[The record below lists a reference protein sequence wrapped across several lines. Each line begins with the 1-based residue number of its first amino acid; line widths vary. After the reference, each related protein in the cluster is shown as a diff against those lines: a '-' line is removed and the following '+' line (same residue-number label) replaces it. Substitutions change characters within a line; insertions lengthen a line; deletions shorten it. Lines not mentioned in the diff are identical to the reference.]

1 MKKIGSKIA
10 EARKRKGLTQ
20 EELGGLMDL
29 SFQTVSSWERGET
42 VPDLKNLIRL
52 REILGVS
59 LDSLTSETDSG
70 WELNNPNYNEDH
82 MYTYLKAKAQEIS
95 LPQTLAA
102 LPFMKEKHAGYFR
115 VGSFNTPYSAHPL
128 TMACHA
134 LAMGIRDDDVLAACL
149 LHDVVEDTGTKPD
162 ELPVSNRVREA
173 VCLVSYN
180 TYDGPKEEIK
190 DLYYRNIGTNPL
202 AALVKCI
209 DRCNNLS
216 VMSDGFTREKMATYV
231 RSTEKYVLPLLDVIK
246 AVPEYNNAAWLLRY
260 QIITLL
266 ETCKRLL
273 G

>member
-29 SFQTVSSWERGET
+29 SFQAVSSWERGET

-115 VGSFNTPYSAHPL
+115 DGSFNTPYSAHPL
-128 TMACHA
+128 TTAS
-134 LAMGIRDDDVLAACL
+134 G
-149 LHDVVEDTGTKPD
+149 K
-162 ELPVSNRVREA
+162 
-173 VCLVSYN
+173 
-180 TYDGPKEEIK
+180 
-190 DLYYRNIGTNPL
+190 
-202 AALVKCI
+202 
-209 DRCNNLS
+209 LS
-216 VMSDGFTREKMATYV
+216 VWYHIIPTTARKRKSKTCITGISGQIRWLRWSSV
-231 RSTEKYVLPLLDVIK
+231 ST
-246 AVPEYNNAAWLLRY
+246 AA
-260 QIITLL
+260 II
-266 ETCKRLL
+266 CP
-273 G
+273 